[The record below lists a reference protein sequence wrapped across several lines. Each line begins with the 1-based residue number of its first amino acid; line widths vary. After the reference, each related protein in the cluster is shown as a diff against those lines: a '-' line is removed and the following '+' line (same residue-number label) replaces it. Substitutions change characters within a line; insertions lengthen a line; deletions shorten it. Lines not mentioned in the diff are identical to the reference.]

1 MLNLLMY
8 LIVFWNDNFDA
19 YIAYNITIF
28 FWQPIVNTYIL
39 EYGSIYM
46 CNYLIHQ
53 LLATKLYA
61 WIISSANKLQIGE
74 EFKVALIVDQIQ
86 LQTIRMYET
95 EKTTIIKEMVIQ
107 IQ

>member
-39 EYGSIYM
+39 EYGSIYI
-46 CNYLIHQ
+46 C
-53 LLATKLYA
+53 
-61 WIISSANKLQIGE
+61 
-74 EFKVALIVDQIQ
+74 
-86 LQTIRMYET
+86 
-95 EKTTIIKEMVIQ
+95 VIT
-107 IQ
+107 